1 MKLHSLQY
9 LRAIAATAVV
19 WSHAAIQVDGYK
31 PFLRETGAFG
41 VDIFFVISGFI
52 MVYISKPTHTPVDFF
67 INRVKR
73 VVPLY
78 WFFTLF
84 MAAILLFLPSI
95 FKNST
100 FDLLATV
107 KSLLFIPETSISHPE
122 HVWPILAPG
131 WSLNY
136 EMYFYALFAL
146 ALFAPAKMRVWVI
159 TLLISIIFLAAN
171 MMGGEGPIAT
181 FYSSSIVFEF
191 VFGMVLALLFKRG
204 LKIKSSVAWV
214 LLIVGFLMMLLPE
227 SELPRIVHYGIPAL
241 MIVVGTVF
249 VSIGHS
255 RFFVMLGDS
264 SYSLYI
270 CHIFTLGICR
280 KVIPPF
286 LGDGQTAAISFAVIS
301 TLICIASGIV
311 VHFVVDNWMLREQ
324 RFSDMSRFLKGRKG
338 KGAVEVGNS

>member
-19 WSHAAIQVDGYK
+19 WSHAAIQVDSYT
-31 PFLRETGAFG
+31 PFLREIGSFG
-41 VDIFFVISGFI
+41 VDIFFIISGFI

-84 MAAILLFLPSI
+84 MAAILLFMPSI
-95 FKNST
+95 FKNSS
-100 FDLLATV
+100 FDLVATL
-107 KSLLFIPETSISHPE
+107 KSLFFIPETSISHPQ

-146 ALFAPAKMRVWVI
+146 ALFAPAKLRVWAI
-159 TLLISIIFLAAN
+159 TIAISIIFLIAN
-171 MMGGEGPIAT
+171 LIGGDGPIAT

-191 VFGMVLALLFKRG
+191 VLGMVLALLFKRG

-214 LLIVGFLMMLLPE
+214 LLIVGFAILMLPE
-227 SELPRIVHYGIPAL
+227 SELPRIVHYGIPSL

-249 VSIGHS
+249 ATIGHS

-286 LGDGQTAAISFAVIS
+286 LGDGQFAAITFAVIS
-301 TLICIASGIV
+301 TLICIVSGIV
-311 VHFVVDNWMLREQ
+311 VHFMVDNWMLREQ
-324 RFSDMSRFLKGRKG
+324 RVSDIKALLKGR